1 MQKEKQQQ
9 KNTNKIKL
17 PPLAFL
23 VCLIL
28 SSIAW
33 FFYNFSK
40 DQEQTMTY
48 RLVCSDLPEGNK
60 VCTLS
65 DTTLLL
71 TFNTKGLNYLTPKFA
86 EENRIVNIS
95 VKELIRYKP
104 KRSAYTFSDKELRD
118 FLQEQGYSDLKS
130 VDKPEVITLY
140 IR

>member
-48 RLVCSDLPEGNK
+48 KLICSDLPEGKK

-86 EENRIVNIS
+86 EENRIINIS

-104 KRSAYTFSDKELRD
+104 KRSAYTFSDRELRD
-118 FLQEQGYSDLKS
+118 FLQEQGYAELKS

>member
-9 KNTNKIKL
+9 KNNNKIKL